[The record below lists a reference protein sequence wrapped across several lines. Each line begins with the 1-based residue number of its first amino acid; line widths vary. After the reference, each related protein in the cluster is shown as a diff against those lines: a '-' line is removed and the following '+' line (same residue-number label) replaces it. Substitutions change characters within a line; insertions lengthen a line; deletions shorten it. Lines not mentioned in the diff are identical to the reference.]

1 MMESMTEDHKG
12 IFVESMRRNDVFL
25 FFNQVGEAREARES
39 EQKIGTGREIK
50 CRPLSFHPRNTQPNI
65 LCPTNVRP
73 GEECAHLELTTLSWL
88 SFKEIIIVTTEFVF
102 SEPST
107 EIDNNQRTNS
117 YHNEQLV
124 SETSLSSDCEM
135 KAEAASVNP
144 TKIST
149 NTDSQSHNSRKRK
162 MSEFSCNPGMQ
173 KHELFLLLLLTSAL
187 LYLKGRSDC

>member
-1 MMESMTEDHKG
+1 M
-12 IFVESMRRNDVFL
+12 
-25 FFNQVGEAREARES
+25 GEAREARES
-39 EQKIGTGREIK
+39 EQKIGTGRETK
-50 CRPLSFHPRNTQPNI
+50 RRPLSFYPRNTQPNI

-73 GEECAHLELTTLSWL
+73 GEEWAHLELTKLSWL
-88 SFKEIIIVTTEFVF
+88 SFKEIIIVTTELVF
-102 SEPST
+102 AEPST
-107 EIDNNQRTNS
+107 EIDINQRTNS

-124 SETSLSSDCEM
+124 SETYLSTDCEM

-162 MSEFSCNPGMQ
+162 MSEFSCNSGMQ
-173 KHELFLLLLLTSAL
+173 KHEFFLLLLLTSVL

>member
-1 MMESMTEDHKG
+1 M
-12 IFVESMRRNDVFL
+12 
-25 FFNQVGEAREARES
+25 GEAREARES
-39 EQKIGTGREIK
+39 EQKVGTGREIK
-50 CRPLSFHPRNTQPNI
+50 RRPLSFYPRNTQPNI

-73 GEECAHLELTTLSWL
+73 GEECARLELTKLSWL
-88 SFKEIIIVTTEFVF
+88 SFKEIIIVTTELVF
-102 SEPST
+102 AEPST
-107 EIDNNQRTNS
+107 EIDINQRRNF
-117 YHNEQLV
+117 YDNEQLV

-135 KAEAASVNP
+135 KAEAASGNP

-149 NTDSQSHNSRKRK
+149 NTDSQSHNSLKRK

>member
-1 MMESMTEDHKG
+1 M
-12 IFVESMRRNDVFL
+12 
-25 FFNQVGEAREARES
+25 
-39 EQKIGTGREIK
+39 
-50 CRPLSFHPRNTQPNI
+50 
-65 LCPTNVRP
+65 
-73 GEECAHLELTTLSWL
+73 
-88 SFKEIIIVTTEFVF
+88 KEIIIVTTELVF
-102 SEPST
+102 AEPST
-107 EIDNNQRTNS
+107 EIDINQRTNS

-162 MSEFSCNPGMQ
+162 MSEFSGNSGMQ
-173 KHELFLLLLLTSAL
+173 KHEFFLLLLLTSVL